1 MVIMGNG
8 PNNAVASFGPFKG
21 WRGSDGMAIMGNG
34 PNDATALFGPFSQFF
49 LSFFLIFLLLTIKNR
64 YYICYIGLERVMGL
78 AAMKTGPNNTQ
89 SVVWAISEFFFFFL
103 IFLLLTITIR
113 YYVCYKGTES
123 VMGAGGNENE
133 SRRRFVRHLGYQCNF
148 FFLFFLSRLVV

>member
-1 MVIMGNG
+1 MVITGNG
-8 PNNAVASFGPFKG
+8 PNNT
-21 WRGSDGMAIMGNG
+21 
-34 PNDATALFGPFSQFF
+34 TALFGPFSQFF

-78 AAMKTGPNNTQ
+78 AATKTGPNDAQ
-89 SVVWAISEFFFFFL
+89 SIVWAISEFLFFFL

-123 VMGAGGNENE
+123 VMGAGGDENE
-133 SRRRFVRHLGYQCNF
+133 SRRCFMHHLGYQCNF
-148 FFLFFLSRLVV
+148 FFPHFFVLFSSLNKCIVK